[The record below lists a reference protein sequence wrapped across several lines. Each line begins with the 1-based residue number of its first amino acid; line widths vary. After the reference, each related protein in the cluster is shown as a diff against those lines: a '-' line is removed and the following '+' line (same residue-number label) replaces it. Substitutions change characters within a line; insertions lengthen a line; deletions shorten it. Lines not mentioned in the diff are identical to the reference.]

1 MVSNMTFNVFSAKFF
16 LLAKLSKQ
24 SFNPLLWWFMFA
36 MLVPLPSV
44 QANEETAE
52 SFVTKFTV
60 LNEDNLAEYVS
71 KMTQRYYEQ
80 VEILG
85 KYFQLYQQKRDP
97 RGFNVWHL
105 RGFSPNFNAL
115 NDENQLITKANEA
128 FLAERPEKVLTTTF
142 AELRDVSVNLM
153 VAFRDN
159 DPEAFK
165 LANAKVKEH
174 KEQIATLLRAHNL
187 DKEIRDISLN

>member
-1 MVSNMTFNVFSAKFF
+1 MTVHVFSASF
-16 LLAKLSKQ
+16 LFAKLSKQ
-24 SFNPLLWWFMFA
+24 SFNPLLWWFLFA

-52 SFVTKFTV
+52 SFVTEFTV

-71 KMTQRYYEQ
+71 RMAQRYYEQ

-115 NDENQLITKANEA
+115 NDENQLIAKANEA

-174 KEQIATLLRAHNL
+174 NEQIATLLRAHNS
-187 DKEIRDISLN
+187 DKEIRDLSLN

>member
-1 MVSNMTFNVFSAKFF
+1 MTVHVFSAKFF
-16 LLAKLSKQ
+16 LLAKPSKQ
-24 SFNPLLWWFMFA
+24 SFNPLLWWFLFA

-44 QANEETAE
+44 QANEETVE

-60 LNEDNLAEYVS
+60 LKEDNLAEYVS
-71 KMTQRYYEQ
+71 RMAQRYYEQ

-115 NDENQLITKANEA
+115 NDENQLITKANET

-174 KEQIATLLRAHNL
+174 NEQIATLLRAHNL
-187 DKEIRDISLN
+187 DKEIQDLSLN

>member
-1 MVSNMTFNVFSAKFF
+1 MTFNVFSAKFF
-16 LLAKLSKQ
+16 FLAKLSKQ
-24 SFNPLLWWFMFA
+24 SFNPLLWWFLFA

-44 QANEETAE
+44 QANEKTAE

-71 KMTQRYYEQ
+71 KMAQRYYEQ

-115 NDENQLITKANEA
+115 NDENQLIAEANEA
-128 FLAERPEKVLTTTF
+128 FLAERPEKALTIIF

-165 LANAKVKEH
+165 LANAKVIEH
-174 KEQIATLLRAHNL
+174 NEQIATLLRAHDL
-187 DKEIRDISLN
+187 DEEIRDLSLN